1 MGYFIIGTTS
11 KLGLKFKIR
20 LDPSSH
26 AFRCQSRSSPND
38 KKVNESES
46 LNTGKYKPAMKHQVE
61 PGALSSSQALFNP
74 VVIVESDWERRDL
87 VSSSSKLSSSLFW
100 KQRRD

>member
-20 LDPSSH
+20 LDPSLH
-26 AFRCQSRSSPND
+26 AFRCQSRLLPND
-38 KKVNESES
+38 KKVNESEL

-61 PGALSSSQALFNP
+61 PGALSSLQALFNP

-100 KQRRD
+100 MQRRD